1 MGCIALQGGGGGG
14 RERRTFL
21 SPTHVE
27 VDVSLKLRALVEV
40 VEEEVVLVLP

>member
-27 VDVSLKLRALVEV
+27 VDEGFAKKVVEV
-40 VEEEVVLVLP
+40 VEEEEVLVLA